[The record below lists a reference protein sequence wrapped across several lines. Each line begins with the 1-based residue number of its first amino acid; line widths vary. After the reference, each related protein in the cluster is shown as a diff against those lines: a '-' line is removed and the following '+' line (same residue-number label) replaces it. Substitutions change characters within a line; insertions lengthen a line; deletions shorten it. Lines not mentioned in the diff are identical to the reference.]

1 MTQDLTIEVLRR
13 EETGKSANRRL
24 RREAMIPAVVY
35 GGGKEPIAIRV
46 PRKTLIDLFKSGG
59 SENRIFQLKLADTG
73 QSRHAMIKDMQVH
86 PITRQVEHVDFM
98 RIDMAKRIRV
108 RVHVTLEGVAYGV
121 RTEGGLLDFVTREVE
136 VECLPTS
143 IPQEI
148 KVDVSEVRVGQH
160 LEVKD
165 LALPEGVKVIEDA
178 DRVILSV
185 AHAKVEAA
193 AGVAGAEGAVEPEVI
208 AKGKKDGEGEGEGVV
223 TPVESRRLVVG
234 LGNPG
239 KTYVRTRHNVGFQ
252 VVERLAVLHAVS
264 GFREECGSVVG
275 SRGIGCSA
283 SRAPT

>member
-108 RVHVTLEGVAYGV
+108 RVHISLEGIAYGV
-121 RTEGGLLDFVTREVE
+121 RTEGGLLDFVTREIE

-165 LALPEGVKVIEDA
+165 LTLPEGVKVVGED

-185 AHAKVEAA
+185 AHAKVEAV
-193 AGVAGAEGAVEPEVI
+193 AGVAGAEAAVEPEVI
-208 AKGKKDGEGEGEGVV
+208 AKGKKD
-223 TPVESRRLVVG
+223 
-234 LGNPG
+234 
-239 KTYVRTRHNVGFQ
+239 
-252 VVERLAVLHAVS
+252 
-264 GFREECGSVVG
+264 EEKEKEKGS
-275 SRGIGCSA
+275 
-283 SRAPT
+283 

>member
-108 RVHVTLEGVAYGV
+108 RVHIALEGIAYGV

-148 KVDVSEVRVGQH
+148 KIDVSEVRVGQH

-165 LALPEGVKVIEDA
+165 LTLPEGVKVIEDA
-178 DRVILSV
+178 ERVILSV

-193 AGVAGAEGAVEPEVI
+193 AGVAGAEAAVEPEVI
-208 AKGKKDGEGEGEGVV
+208 AKGKKD
-223 TPVESRRLVVG
+223 
-234 LGNPG
+234 
-239 KTYVRTRHNVGFQ
+239 
-252 VVERLAVLHAVS
+252 
-264 GFREECGSVVG
+264 EEKEKEKGS
-275 SRGIGCSA
+275 
-283 SRAPT
+283 